1 MIKITSITI
10 ILVILISI
18 ISISGCLDTSTKNQ
32 TWGEKTL
39 SKDLIKIVNST
50 GEPQSFNE
58 KNFYYVSVTLV
69 NENTVDALK
78 IKLLV
83 EGFDKNGKLVGKN
96 STPYISSSD
105 EETGSD
111 GGDSTENTGTTIPAK
126 SKATFYYLI
135 NDPDNQIVN
144 YTVTLVNAQANFI

>member
-39 SKDLIKIVNST
+39 AKDLIKIVNST
-50 GEPQSFNE
+50 GEPQTFNE

-105 EETGSD
+105 EETESD